1 MDFSLT
7 DEQRRMK
14 ETVGDFFEN
23 EGGVELARRK
33 MDGDEAVVDELWDAV
48 AGMDYTALTVPVEH
62 GGLGDGMV
70 YLALFL
76 EEAGRYAIPG
86 PFAETLGFAVPL
98 VEELGTDAQK
108 DAHLSGIADGE
119 KRVSVAIHDE
129 TKETPPGTVT
139 MEAEVTDDGYVLNGT
154 KPLVPYAD
162 DADTLVVATRTRD
175 EGGYGGV
182 SLFLVDTDADGVETE
197 PIETLDGTRPLY
209 EVEFDDV
216 TLGEDAL
223 LGPLHGGGDALRRGI
238 DRLNVCAS
246 AALVGGADEAVER
259 SVQHG
264 NEREQYG
271 HPVGRFQAVKH
282 RIADMWMNTQGARSL
297 VYYAAWALENDAQ
310 DAPRAV
316 ASASAFTTEECT
328 KVFGD
333 DIFNHG
339 GMGFTWDHDAHI
351 FLKQART
358 WETFLG
364 TPEEHRERV
373 AEARL

>member
-7 DEQRRMK
+7 EEQNRMK
-14 ETVGDFFEN
+14 ETVNEFLED

-33 MDGDEAVVDELWDAV
+33 MDGDDAVVDELWDAV
-48 AGMDYTALTVPVEH
+48 ADMDYTALTVPVEY
-62 GGLGDGMV
+62 GGLGDDMV

-76 EEAGRYAIPG
+76 EEAGRFAAPG

-98 VEELGTDAQK
+98 IDELGTEAQK
-108 DAHLSGIADGE
+108 DEYLSGIADGQT
-119 KRVSVAIHDE
+119 RLSVALHDE
-129 TKETPPGTVT
+129 ATETPPETVT
-139 MEAEVTDDGYVLNGT
+139 MDAEVTDDGYVLDGT

-162 DADTLVVATRTRD
+162 DVDSLVVATSTRD
-175 EGGYGGV
+175 EGGYGGI
-182 SLFLVDTDADGVETE
+182 SLFLVDTDDVETT
-197 PIETLDGTRPLY
+197 PVETLDGTRPLY

-216 TLGEDAL
+216 TLDEDAL
-223 LGPLHGGGDALRRGI
+223 LGPLHGGGDALRRGL

-246 AALVGGADEAVER
+246 AALVGGADEAVDR

-282 RIADMWMNTQGARSL
+282 RITDMWMNTQGARSL
-297 VYYAAWALENDAQ
+297 VYYAAWAVENDDP

-316 ASASAFTTEECT
+316 ASASAFVTEECT
-328 KVFGD
+328 TIFGD
-333 DIFNHG
+333 DILNHG

>member
-7 DEQRRMK
+7 EEQNRMK
-14 ETVGDFFEN
+14 ETVKEFLED

-33 MDGDEAVVDELWDAV
+33 MDGDEAVVDELWNSV
-48 AGMDYTALTVPVEH
+48 ADMDYTALTVPLEH
-62 GGLGDGMV
+62 GGLGDDMV

-76 EEAGRYAIPG
+76 EETGRFAAPG

-98 VEELGTDAQK
+98 IDELGTEAQK
-108 DAHLSGIADGE
+108 DEHLSAIADGDE
-119 KRVSVAIHDE
+119 RFSVAVHDDVN
-129 TKETPPGTVT
+129 ETPPETVT
-139 MEAEVTDDGYVLNGT
+139 MEAEVTDDGYVLDGT

-162 DADTLVVATRTRD
+162 EVDTLVVATRTRD

-182 SLFLVDTDADGVETE
+182 SLFLVDTADVETT
-197 PIETLDGTRPLY
+197 PVETLDGTHPLY
-209 EVEFDDV
+209 SVEFDGV
-216 TLGEDAL
+216 TLDEDAL
-223 LGPLHGGGDALRRGI
+223 LGPLHGGGDALRRGV

-282 RIADMWMNTQGARSL
+282 RITDMWMNTQGARSL
-297 VYYAAWALENDAQ
+297 VYYAAWAVENDDP

-316 ASASAFTTEECT
+316 ASASAFVTEECAT
-328 KVFGD
+328 IFGD
-333 DIFNHG
+333 DILNHG

-373 AEARL
+373 AEARLS

>member
-14 ETVGDFFEN
+14 ETVGGFFED
-23 EGGVELARRK
+23 EGGVELARRQ
-33 MDGDEAVVDELWDAV
+33 MDGEEGVVDEVWDAV
-48 AGMDYTALTVPVEH
+48 AEMDYTALTVPVEQ
-62 GGLGDGMV
+62 GGLGDGML

-76 EEAGRYAIPG
+76 EEAGRYATPG

-98 VEELGTDAQK
+98 IDELGTEEQK
-108 DAHLSGIADGE
+108 KAYLTEVADGE
-119 KRVSVAIHDE
+119 GRFSVALHDDVN
-129 TKETPPGTVT
+129 ETPPETVT
-139 MEAEVTDDGYVLNGT
+139 MEAKVTDDGYVFDGT

-162 DADTLVVATRTRD
+162 EVDSLVVATKTRD
-175 EGGYGGV
+175 ESGYGGI
-182 SLFLVDTDADGVETE
+182 SLFVVDTADVETT
-197 PIETLDGTRPLY
+197 PVETLDSTRPLY
-209 EVEFDDV
+209 EVEFDGL
-216 TLGEDAL
+216 TLDEDAL
-223 LGPLHGGGDALRRGI
+223 LGSLHGGGDALRRGI
-238 DRLNVCAS
+238 DRLNVCGS
-246 AALVGGADEAVER
+246 AMLVGGADEAVER
-259 SVQHG
+259 SAQHG

-282 RIADMWMNTQGARSL
+282 RITDMWMNMQGARSL
-297 VYYAAWALENDAQ
+297 VYNAAWRLENDAQ

-316 ASASAFTTEECT
+316 ASAAAFTTEECSN
-328 KVFGD
+328 VFGD

-373 AEARL
+373 AEARLS

>member
-7 DEQRRMK
+7 EEQERMK
-14 ETVGDFFEN
+14 ETVRGFLED

-33 MDGDEAVVDELWDAV
+33 MDGDETVVDELWDSV
-48 AGMDYTALTVPVEH
+48 AGMDYTALTVPFEYD
-62 GGLGDGMV
+62 GLGDDMV

-76 EEAGRYAIPG
+76 EEVGRFAAPG

-98 VEELGTDAQK
+98 INELGTEEQK
-108 DAHLSGIADGE
+108 DAYLSSVADGDT
-119 KRVSVAIHDE
+119 RLSVALHDE
-129 TKETPPGTVT
+129 ANETPPETVT
-139 MEAEVTDDGYVLNGT
+139 MDAEVTEDGYVLDGT
-154 KPLVPYAD
+154 KPLVPYAED
-162 DADTLVVATRTRD
+162 VDTLVVAARTRD
-175 EGGYGGV
+175 EGGYGGI
-182 SLFLVDTDADGVETE
+182 SLFVVETDADGVVTT
-197 PIETLDGTRPLY
+197 PVETLDGTRPLY
-209 EVEFDDV
+209 SVEFDD
-216 TLGEDAL
+216 LALDDDAL
-223 LGPLHGGGDALRRGI
+223 LGPLHGGGDALRRGV

-246 AALVGGADEAVER
+246 AALVGGADEAVDR
-259 SVQHG
+259 STEHG

-282 RIADMWMNTQGARSL
+282 RTADMWMNMQGGRSL
-297 VYYAAWALENDAQ
+297 VYYAAWALENDDP

-316 ASASAFTTEECT
+316 ASASAFVTEECT
-328 KVFGD
+328 TIFGD

-364 TPEEHRERV
+364 SPEEHRERV